1 MRGELVKK
9 KTEELRVRILDG
21 AVALFIE
28 KGIEKVTTRELT
40 EHLGLSRSHIYHYFK
55 DWQSLCLAAL
65 ERFMQQELD
74 DLTESLAGREPH
86 EKLSVLIK
94 YYLPEGPDAV
104 WQLYDSLWRLA
115 SHDAAYAELAERNMN
130 CWMEMIADIIRE
142 GVGLKAFRALDAE
155 RVTRQFVAM
164 LNGYSENLIIHPS
177 PEKCQLASDDLH
189 DFIRQML

>member
-1 MRGELVKK
+1 MKK

-86 EKLSVLIK
+86 EKVKRIDQI
-94 YYLPEGPDAV
+94 LP
-104 WQLYDSLWRLA
+104 S
-115 SHDAAYAELAERNMN
+115 
-130 CWMEMIADIIRE
+130 
-142 GVGLKAFRALDAE
+142 
-155 RVTRQFVAM
+155 
-164 LNGYSENLIIHPS
+164 
-177 PEKCQLASDDLH
+177 
-189 DFIRQML
+189 

>member
-1 MRGELVKK
+1 M
-9 KTEELRVRILDG
+9 
-21 AVALFIE
+21 ALFIE

-55 DWQSLCLAAL
+55 DWRSLCLAAL

-74 DLTESLAGREPH
+74 DLAESLAGREPH

-115 SHDAAYAELAERNMN
+115 SHDAATQSLQSA
-130 CWMEMIADIIRE
+130 I
-142 GVGLKAFRALDAE
+142 
-155 RVTRQFVAM
+155 
-164 LNGYSENLIIHPS
+164 
-177 PEKCQLASDDLH
+177 
-189 DFIRQML
+189 

>member
-1 MRGELVKK
+1 MQVGLMKK
-9 KTEELRVRILDG
+9 KTEELKTRILDG

-65 ERFMQQELD
+65 GRYMEKELEE
-74 DLTESLAGREPH
+74 LTESLAGRESH
-86 EKLSVLIK
+86 EKLSVIIK

-115 SHDAAYAELAERNMN
+115 SHDVAYAELAERNMN
-130 CWMEMIADIIRE
+130 CWMAMIVGIIRE
-142 GVGLKAFRALDAE
+142 GVEMKAFRAVDAE

-189 DFIRQML
+189 DFIGHML